1 MEGVE
6 HDRRV
11 EEGLGVIGEGRIL
24 AEGDGDDIGSI
35 VDGELKAREDGG
47 GDTLYRPVDLVDG
60 DARPQGITL
69 GGVGGVTKE
78 AGTTHEASSS
88 NF

>member
-1 MEGVE
+1 
-6 HDRRV
+6 V

-24 AEGDGDDIGSI
+24 AEGDGDDVGAI

-47 GDTLYRPVDLVDG
+47 GDTLYRPVDLAG
-60 DARPQGITL
+60 SDARPQRITL
-69 GGVGGVTKE
+69 GGASGVTKE
-78 AGTTHEASSS
+78 AGTTHEASVS